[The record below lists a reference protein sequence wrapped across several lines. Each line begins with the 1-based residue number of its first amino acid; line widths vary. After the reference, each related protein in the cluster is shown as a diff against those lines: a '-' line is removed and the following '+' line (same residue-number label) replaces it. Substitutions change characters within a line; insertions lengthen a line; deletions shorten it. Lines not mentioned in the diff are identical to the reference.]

1 MAEPLDN
8 HPRYVKVSN
17 LNSGTFGF
25 VQLAFDKQSQ
35 QHVAIK
41 FMYAFLGHPGTLHC
55 MPDAIDRSVTCM
67 VSIATTSDLV
77 CTGSEELGLARE

>member
-1 MAEPLDN
+1 MALRSANAMAEPLDN

-25 VQLAFDKQSQ
+25 VQLAFDKQTQ

-41 FMYAFLGHPGTLHC
+41 FM
-55 MPDAIDRSVTCM
+55 
-67 VSIATTSDLV
+67 
-77 CTGSEELGLARE
+77 